1 MLMSVYHG
9 VPSSSPHVG
18 YRSHIDGFGGHR
30 HNPFQDA
37 SNLPRQLRRY
47 VSCSVLKLIQFTTDH
62 TFLHNEIPS
71 VAHLVYIPRATVIE
85 REVTLRQDDKFL
97 PWNIVFLDRFGNQFL
112 RHSLLD

>member
-18 YRSHIDGFGGHR
+18 YCSHIDESGGHR

-47 VSCSVLKLIQFTTDH
+47 VSCSVLKLIQFTTDN
-62 TFLHNEIPS
+62 TFLHNEIPV
-71 VAHLVYIPRATVIE
+71 VANTEYIYIPLGIVVD
-85 REVTLRQDDKFL
+85 REVTFRQDDKFL

-112 RHSLLD
+112 